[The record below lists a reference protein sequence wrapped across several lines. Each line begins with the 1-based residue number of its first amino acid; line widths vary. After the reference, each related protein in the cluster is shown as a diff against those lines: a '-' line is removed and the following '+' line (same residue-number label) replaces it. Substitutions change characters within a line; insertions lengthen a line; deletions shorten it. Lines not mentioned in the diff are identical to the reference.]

1 MIIHQNNIYFQV
13 QIIVWLML
21 FIFLINSLGRNI
33 FSGRIFINTRKSPMS
48 KMTFWWGDISSI
60 HGWDLS
66 FWSMDDTNNGKKC
79 LSFQMQIGLTRD
91 QINVEGEL
99 TLASLKEIACSF
111 VDRKVS
117 TWRGTVLIVLFFSDC
132 HQVFICFYHQF
143 CTTVLI
149 PTQFDLFV
157 CKQHFDWHLLI

>member
-1 MIIHQNNIYFQV
+1 
-13 QIIVWLML
+13 ML
-21 FIFLINSLGRNI
+21 FIFLIKAVGRNI

-117 TWRGTVLIVLFFSDC
+117 TWRGTVLIVLFSNYN
-132 HQVFICFYHQF
+132 QVLICFYQQF
-143 CTTVLI
+143 CTIVLI
-149 PTQFDLFV
+149 RTQFDLFV
-157 CKQHFDWHLLI
+157 CKHRFDWHLVYEFIFFLWPYYI